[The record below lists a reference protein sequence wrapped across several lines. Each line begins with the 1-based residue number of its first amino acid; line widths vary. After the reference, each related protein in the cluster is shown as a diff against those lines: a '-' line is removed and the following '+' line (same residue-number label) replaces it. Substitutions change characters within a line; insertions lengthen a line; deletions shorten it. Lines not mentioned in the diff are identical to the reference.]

1 MTVDSLLTL
10 GAMHHTSTI
19 MRNSQNKGTSLQR
32 TGEKKMLVT
41 YSKPKHC
48 KSCKKTKKNISF
60 LKLTDDDP
68 VLDPSVMFLLVLVDD
83 SCETGV
89 RGVEGGDD
97 GQEKAQHGVTEQQHY
112 GN

>member
-1 MTVDSLLTL
+1 M
-10 GAMHHTSTI
+10 
-19 MRNSQNKGTSLQR
+19 
-32 TGEKKMLVT
+32 
-41 YSKPKHC
+41 
-48 KSCKKTKKNISF
+48 
-60 LKLTDDDP
+60 KLTDDDP
-68 VLDPSVMFLLVLVDD
+68 VLDPSALFLLVLVDD